1 MPTPD
6 ALSDR
11 QFRVL
16 EGVIQV
22 YVESAQPAGSEAVA
36 RRARLGISPASIRS
50 TMSEL
55 ESLGY
60 LYHAHTSGGRI
71 PTELGYRTYVNRL
84 MPPGATSPSRSVRA
98 KLEQEIVPG
107 TRNPIEEI
115 LRRAAQVL
123 GVLTQELGVAVAP
136 TLDSL
141 LLERLELVR
150 LSEERLL
157 VVLTLQSGMVR
168 TIFVEIPGAV
178 APEAIEHVSRIL
190 NDRLSGIPLGEIR
203 RSLSERL
210 RDASPA
216 SASPGGH
223 ELLNIF
229 VAEGED
235 LFDFADAAGE
245 VVLSSAQPLA
255 EQPEFASN
263 ERMKTLIELTERRD
277 LLRQAFLD
285 RHRRGLTITIGT
297 ENSDPR
303 LADFTLVTSS
313 YQSGGLSG
321 VIGVM
326 GPIRMPYEKV
336 IGLVEHT
343 SRMVE
348 GLMT

>member
-1 MPTPD
+1 MHMSE
-6 ALSDR
+6 ALTER

-22 YVESAQPAGSEAVA
+22 YVESAQAAGSEAVA

-55 ESLGY
+55 ESQGY

-71 PTELGYRTYVNRL
+71 PTERGYRTYVNRL
-84 MPPGATSPSRSVRA
+84 MRPTVSRQVRA
-98 KLEQEIVPG
+98 KLEQEIGPPG
-107 TRNPIEEI
+107 RNPIEEI

-123 GVLTQELGVAVAP
+123 GVLTQELGIAVGP

-141 LLERLELVR
+141 ILERLELVR

-157 VVLTLQSGMVR
+157 VVLTLQSGVVR

-178 APEAIEHVSRIL
+178 APQAIEHVSRIL
-190 NDRLSGIPLGEIR
+190 NERLAGLQLGEIR

-216 SASPGGH
+216 SSSPGGH

-229 VAEGED
+229 VAEGEG
-235 LFDFADAAGE
+235 LFDFADPVSE
-245 VVLSSAQPLA
+245 VVLGSAQPLA
-255 EQPEFASN
+255 DQPEFASN
-263 ERMKTLIELTERRD
+263 ERMRTLLELTERRD
-277 LLRQAFLD
+277 LLRRAFVD
-285 RHRRGLTITIGT
+285 RHRNGLTITIGT
-297 ENSDPR
+297 ENTDPR

-326 GPIRMPYEKV
+326 GPIRMPYEKI
-336 IGLVEHT
+336 IGLVEQT

-348 GLMT
+348 GLMG

>member
-1 MPTPD
+1 MQVSEGLTE
-6 ALSDR
+6 R

-16 EGVIQV
+16 EGAIQV

-55 ESLGY
+55 EAQGY

-71 PTELGYRTYVNRL
+71 PTERGYRAYVNRL
-84 MPPGATSPSRSVRA
+84 MRPTVSRSARA
-98 KLEQEIVPG
+98 KLEQEIGPAG
-107 TRNPIEEI
+107 RNPIEEI

-123 GVLTQELGVAVAP
+123 GVLTQELGIAVSP

-141 LLERLELVR
+141 ILERLELVR

-157 VVLTLQSGMVR
+157 VVLTLQSGVVR

-178 APEAIEHVSRIL
+178 AAQAIEHVSRIL
-190 NDRLSGIPLGEIR
+190 NERLAGLQLGEIR

-216 SASPGGH
+216 SSSPGGH

-229 VAEGED
+229 VAEGEE
-235 LFDFADAAGE
+235 LFDFADPASE
-245 VVLSSAQPLA
+245 VVLGSAQPLA

-263 ERMKTLIELTERRD
+263 ERMRSLLELTERRD
-277 LLRQAFLD
+277 LLRRAFED
-285 RHRRGLTITIGT
+285 RHRNGLTITIGR
-297 ENSDPR
+297 ENTDPR

-326 GPIRMPYEKV
+326 GPIRMPYEKI

-348 GLMT
+348 GLMG